1 MPDFLEGIEEFLQS
15 FAPEEGAVTREAFQE
30 LLRGRATRVERL
42 ASTLD
47 LPAPV
52 VESAVAR
59 LVERGT
65 MARHAES
72 GDIVAARGL
81 SLTETPHTL
90 TLDGRR
96 QIHAFCAVDAVGI
109 PAALHLDARADS
121 RCHLCG
127 ALLTITFT
135 EGVVTEAPASV
146 VIWATERDLTRPLH
160 TYT

>member
-1 MPDFLEGIEEFLQS
+1 MPDFLDGIEAFLQS
-15 FAPEEGAVTREAFQE
+15 FSPEEVAVTREVFQG
-30 LLRGRATRVERL
+30 LLRGRATRVEIL
-42 ASTLD
+42 ASTLN

-52 VESAVAR
+52 VETAVAR

-65 MARHAES
+65 MARGAET
-72 GDIVAARGL
+72 GEVVAARGL
-81 SLTETPHTL
+81 ALTETPHTL
-90 TLDGRR
+90 TLDGR
-96 QIHAFCAVDAVGI
+96 QVHAFCAVDAVGI

-127 ALLTITFT
+127 APLTITFT
-135 EGVVTEAPASV
+135 DGVVTEAPAGV